1 MPQALRAV
9 PSGAISRR
17 LFLAAGIGL
26 PALVQAAA
34 AQDGYPA
41 RPIKIVIGYSPGGLS
56 DTMTRLIAEH
66 MSRDLGQAVV
76 VENRVGA
83 ATSIASAFVARSAPD
98 GYTLLM
104 GTTSLAINPALQPN
118 LQPRDPQTELRPLG
132 MAYDSPFVLIVRAT
146 LPVRSLDEFVAYAR
160 ANPGALEMGSSG
172 TGAVNHLLIEM
183 LSRKAGISV
192 VPIPYTGAAPTMID
206 LRGGRIAAT
215 FATPIDAV
223 PLIQDGTAF
232 AIAVSSPNRV
242 SILPDTPAA
251 AEKVPGVYGTFW
263 QGLFAPAGTPDAVA
277 QVLTAALERAARD
290 PEIAKRAAER
300 GVVMQPGNASVLRE
314 RLATDTAQWGDL
326 IRAANIKP
334 Q

>member
-206 LRGGRIAAT
+206 LRGGAHRGDLR
-215 FATPIDAV
+215 DADRCGPSDPGRYRLRHRGV
-223 PLIQDGTAF
+223 
-232 AIAVSSPNRV
+232 
-242 SILPDTPAA
+242 LPQ
-251 AEKVPGVYGTFW
+251 PG
-263 QGLFAPAGTPDAVA
+263 LHPAGYPRRGREGAGGLRNFLARAVCA
-277 QVLTAALERAARD
+277 RWHPRRGGAGSDGRAGAR
-290 PEIAKRAAER
+290 RAR
-300 GVVMQPGNASVLRE
+300 P
-314 RLATDTAQWGDL
+314 
-326 IRAANIKP
+326 
-334 Q
+334 